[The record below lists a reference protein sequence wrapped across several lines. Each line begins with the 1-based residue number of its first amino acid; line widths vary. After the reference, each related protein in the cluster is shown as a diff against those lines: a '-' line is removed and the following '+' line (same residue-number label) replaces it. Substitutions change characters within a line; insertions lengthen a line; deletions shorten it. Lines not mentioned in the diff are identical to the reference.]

1 MDWIRIFD
9 SAQTMQEQLQP
20 RIPRLLV
27 VRQKRLCLVFHNN
40 QLKAVQ
46 DACPHNGESLSK
58 GKLNYMGEIICPWH
72 EYRFELNTGRESAER
87 CRDLETF
94 PVKINEE
101 GVFIGL

>member
-1 MDWIRIFD
+1 
-9 SAQTMQEQLQP
+9 MQVQLQP
-20 RIPRLLV
+20 GIPRQLV
-27 VRQKRLCLVFHNN
+27 VGQKRLCLVLHNN

-58 GKLNYMGEIICPWH
+58 GKLNYMGDIICPWH